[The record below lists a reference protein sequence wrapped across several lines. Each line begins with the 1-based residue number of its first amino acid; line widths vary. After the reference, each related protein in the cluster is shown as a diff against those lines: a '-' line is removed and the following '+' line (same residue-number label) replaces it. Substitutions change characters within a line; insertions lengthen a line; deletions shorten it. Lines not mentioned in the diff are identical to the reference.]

1 MIQLAGTVVL
11 LDIEGTVAPVTF
23 VYEVMFP
30 FVRQHVGQFVQSNW
44 QQPDV
49 QQAIAMVAT
58 DLGHASAEHWLT
70 GDEPQ
75 SNQQRIC
82 SAVHEMMDRDAKLPG
97 LKQLQGLIWRSGFES
112 GELVADLFPDVLR
125 NLRRW
130 KDRGLLL
137 YIYSSGSVEAQQ
149 LFFGHTTAGN
159 LLELFSGY
167 FDTTTGN
174 KKQASSYQ
182 TIANQLGQPP
192 GEIIFISDSLP
203 ELDAARQAEMQTV
216 WRTDERQSTPHYVI
230 DSFEEIEI
238 QTG

>member
-1 MIQLAGTVVL
+1 MRGI
-11 LDIEGTVAPVTF
+11 VTT
-23 VYEVMFP
+23 
-30 FVRQHVGQFVQSNW
+30 R
-44 QQPDV
+44 
-49 QQAIAMVAT
+49 
-58 DLGHASAEHWLT
+58 
-70 GDEPQ
+70 
-75 SNQQRIC
+75 R
-82 SAVHEMMDRDAKLPG
+82 G
-97 LKQLQGLIWRSGFES
+97 LSKGCYL
-112 GELVADLFPDVLR
+112 VLR

-230 DSFEEIEI
+230 DSFDEIEI